1 MGKAWHERSPEE
13 RRDLQA
19 VFVAIH
25 GAELLLDERS
35 HWDSGQDAG
44 ADEAPRRPSFAR
56 LHAALH
62 GGEALPADIADALR
76 SDRGFREDF
85 DLLLRRSAVRH
96 LPRAA
101 AAAGHGDVTRREA
114 GGLVL
119 RMVASRAQ
127 GGQVYLL
134 VELPEEAAGDGER
147 TTLSRIVVGNAAG
160 EFLKRD
166 LPAAEGGVIRLL
178 MEADD
183 PLARAVGDP
192 ATEIFLV

>member
-1 MGKAWHERSPEE
+1 MGKTWHERSPEE
-13 RRDLQA
+13 RRELEA
-19 VFVAIH
+19 VFMASH

-35 HWDSGQDAG
+35 HWTSGQDAG

-56 LHAALH
+56 LHAALQ
-62 GGEALPADIADALR
+62 GGGPLPADIAESLR

-85 DLLLRRSAVRH
+85 DLLLRRSALRH

-101 AAAGHGDVTRREA
+101 AAAGHGDLTRRET
-114 GGLVL
+114 GGFVL
-119 RMVASRAQ
+119 RLVASRAR

-134 VELPEEAAGDGER
+134 VELPDEAAGDGER
-147 TTLSRIVVGNAAG
+147 TVLSRIVVGNAAG
-160 EFLKRD
+160 EYLKRD

-183 PLARAVGDP
+183 PLARAVGNP
-192 ATEIFLV
+192 ASEVFLV